1 MDASRVET
9 GLWTFVARLGHDFKG
24 RRNLPHIGHVSAYSL
39 RSLNGLNGPQ
49 WANYSHPLKP
59 GLGWA
64 KKILA
69 APWPIVCTAP
79 GGAYKGLGPYSRHL
93 EAKL

>member
-1 MDASRVET
+1 MDP

-24 RRNLPHIGHVSAYSL
+24 RRNLPHIGLVSAYSAPL
-39 RSLNGLNGPQ
+39 RSAPLNGLNGPQ

-69 APWPIVCTAP
+69 APPEGNDC
-79 GGAYKGLGPYSRHL
+79 LL
-93 EAKL
+93 